1 MWLSYNAE
9 FPKPGTNSIFSQLI
23 ADQAVVTLII
33 TSFFTSAISAAM
45 GLGGG
50 VVLMAVMAAFLPV
63 SVLVPLHGLVQL
75 SSNAGRAYIQR
86 EFIVWP
92 LIKWLILGGIIG
104 ALLGGQL
111 VIELPD
117 RWLKIGLALFILATV
132 WKLIPYK
139 LIAGR
144 AGPFILGMV
153 SAFVSMFFG
162 ATGPLLASLF
172 SRLPEKKQ
180 IVGTHAAA
188 MTLQHGIKVI
198 VFVALGF
205 SFAQYWQLV
214 LGMIATGFLGTW
226 AGSKL
231 LDKLPE
237 KQFRIIFV
245 GGLTLLALNMIR
257 MALWP

>member
-1 MWLSYNAE
+1 
-9 FPKPGTNSIFSQLI
+9 
-23 ADQAVVTLII
+23 
-33 TSFFTSAISAAM
+33 
-45 GLGGG
+45 
-50 VVLMAVMAAFLPV
+50 
-63 SVLVPLHGLVQL
+63 GLVQL
-75 SSNAGRAYIQR
+75 SSNAGRAYVQR
-86 EFIVWP
+86 EFIAWS
-92 LIKWLILGGIIG
+92 LIKWLILGGILG

-111 VIELPD
+111 VLELPD

-139 LIAGR
+139 LVAGR
-144 AGPFILGMV
+144 AGPFILGIV

-172 SRLPEKKQ
+172 SRLPKKRQ

-198 VFVALGF
+198 VFMALGF

-214 LGMIATGFLGTW
+214 LGMVATGFLGTW
-226 AGSKL
+226 AGSL
-231 LDKLPE
+231 LLNKLPE

-257 MALWP
+257 MAL

>member
-1 MWLSYNAE
+1 MWLSCNAE
-9 FPKPGTNSIFSQLI
+9 FPKPGTNNIFSQLV
-23 ADQAVVTLII
+23 ADPAILTLII

-63 SVLVPLHGLVQL
+63 SVLVPIHGLVQM
-75 SSNAGRAYIQR
+75 SSNAGRAYVQR
-86 EFIVWP
+86 EFIVWS
-92 LIKWLILGGIIG
+92 LLKWLILGGIIG

-117 RWLKIGLALFILATV
+117 RWLKIGLAIFILATV
-132 WKLIPYK
+132 WHLIPYK

-153 SAFVSMFFG
+153 AAFISMFFG
-162 ATGPLLASLF
+162 ATGPLQASLF

-180 IVGTHAAA
+180 TVGTHAAA
-188 MTLQHGIKVI
+188 MTLQHGVKVL

-214 LGMIATGFLGTW
+214 IAMTASGFLGTW
-226 AGSKL
+226 VGSL
-231 LDKLPE
+231 MLDKLPE

-245 GGLTLLALNMIR
+245 GSLTLLAFNMIR

>member
-1 MWLSYNAE
+1 MYRNYSAE
-9 FPKPGTNSIFSQLI
+9 FLKPGTNNILGPLFSDPATL
-23 ADQAVVTLII
+23 TLIV

-50 VVLMAVMAAFLPV
+50 VVLMGVMALFLPV
-63 SVLVPLHGLVQL
+63 SVLVPIHGLVQL
-75 SSNAGRAYIQR
+75 SSNAGRAYVQR
-86 EFIVWP
+86 KFVVWS
-92 LIKWLILGGIIG
+92 LLKWLILGGIIG

-111 VIELPD
+111 VLELPD

-132 WKLIPYK
+132 WRLIPYK

-144 AGPFILGMV
+144 AGPFLLGVV
-153 SAFVSMFFG
+153 SAFISMFFG

-180 IVGTHAAA
+180 TVGTHAAA
-188 MTLQHGIKVI
+188 MTLQHGIKVM
-198 VFVALGF
+198 VFIALGF

-214 LGMIATGFLGTW
+214 LAMIITGFMGTW
-226 AGSKL
+226 AGSQL
-231 LDKLPE
+231 LDRLPE

-257 MALWP
+257 MAVSP